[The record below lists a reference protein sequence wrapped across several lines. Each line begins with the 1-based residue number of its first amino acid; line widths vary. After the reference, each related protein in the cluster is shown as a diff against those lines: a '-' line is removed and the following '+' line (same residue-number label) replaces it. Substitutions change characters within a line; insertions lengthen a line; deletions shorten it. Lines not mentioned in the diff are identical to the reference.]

1 MAASLDLIPLPKS
14 FESSAP
20 QMEGTWRLIL
30 GISVRKDFFSAFP
43 KLRNY
48 VKLYFKKGMLLFF
61 QPVRLERWH
70 D

>member
-1 MAASLDLIPLPKS
+1 MVASLDLIPLPKS

-20 QMEGTWRLIL
+20 QKEGTWRPIL
-30 GISVRKDFFSAFP
+30 GISVRKDFSAFP
-43 KLRNY
+43 KLRKY